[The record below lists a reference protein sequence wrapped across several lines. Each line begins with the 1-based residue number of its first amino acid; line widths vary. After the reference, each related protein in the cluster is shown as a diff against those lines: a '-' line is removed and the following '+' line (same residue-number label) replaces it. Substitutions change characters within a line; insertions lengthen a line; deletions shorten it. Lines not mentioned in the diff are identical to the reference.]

1 MSAIRRRSRLALL
14 QSPYRQVDHPQLLPR
29 QSQSAGQRPR
39 PRAAETASYDG
50 STLRTLREGFRR
62 FLPPAPRG
70 RLSAATTSRR
80 GSPAVEDRAL
90 RPMCLR
96 ISKF

>member
-70 RLSAATTSRR
+70 AAQRGDDKPARLTR
-80 GSPAVEDRAL
+80 GRGPSPAPEVFAH
-90 RPMCLR
+90 
-96 ISKF
+96 

>member
-62 FLPPAPRG
+62 FLRATRQVRILA
-70 RLSAATTSRR
+70 RLSAAHDK
-80 GSPAVEDRAL
+80 PARL
-90 RPMCLR
+90 TR
-96 ISKF
+96 